1 MNYYNLKLLLGLLNS
16 KLYWWFFSKN
26 NIALG
31 SSAIR
36 MLAMYI
42 EILPIPKVDSKTT
55 NKIVKLVDEIIE
67 LKKHSQD
74 SSALEG
80 EVDRIVYSLY
90 GLTDEEIKVIEG

>member
-1 MNYYNLKLLLGLLNS
+1 MLSSKDAKLGDGGAWRHYKYNLE
-16 KLYWWFFSKN
+16 
-26 NIALG
+26 
-31 SSAIR
+31 
-36 MLAMYI
+36 AMG
-42 EILPIPKVDSKTT
+42 IPTVNDKT
-55 NKIVKLVDEIIE
+55 KKQIVKLVDEIIE